1 MTSIVLVDDHP
12 MMRKGIRQLI
22 EIQEGLEVVA
32 EAGSGEVALEM
43 ARQHKPDMILM
54 DLNMK
59 GMDGIQTVTA
69 LRQQGVDACI
79 LMITVSDNDSDVIAA
94 LRAGADGYLL
104 KDVEPEELLQAI
116 VSAERGQL
124 RLSPQL
130 TQALARNIRQQTNT
144 AAAAVS
150 QLTGRELEILAL
162 IAAGSANKH
171 IARELGI
178 SEATVKVHVKHLLK
192 KLNFRSRVEAAV
204 WAVSNHIV

>member
-22 EIQEGLEVVA
+22 EINDGLEVVA
-32 EAGSGEVALEM
+32 EAGSGEEALEM
-43 ARQHKPDMILM
+43 ARQHSPDMILM

-59 GMDGIQTVTA
+59 GMDGIQTVVA
-69 LRQQGVDACI
+69 LRQQGITACI
-79 LMITVSDNDSDVIAA
+79 LMITVSDNDNDVIAA

-116 VSAERGQL
+116 VRAERGQL
-124 RLSPQL
+124 MLSPRL
-130 TQALARNIRQQTNT
+130 TQALARSIRQQSNT

-150 QLTGRELEILAL
+150 QLTGREVEILGL

-192 KLNFRSRVEAAV
+192 KLNLRSRVEAAV